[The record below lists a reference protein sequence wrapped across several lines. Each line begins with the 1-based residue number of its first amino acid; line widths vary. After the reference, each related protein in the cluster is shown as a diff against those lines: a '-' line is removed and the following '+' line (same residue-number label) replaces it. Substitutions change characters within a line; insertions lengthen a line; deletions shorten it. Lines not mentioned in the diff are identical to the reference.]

1 MIPNRYLPS
10 VIAGF
15 GASVLSTVP
24 GVKSFSCC
32 LIIPAAAY
40 LSLYLYNRSTNNNSL
55 IKLNRALSFGLTTG
69 LVAAIFTTFF
79 DLLIS
84 YITHTNDLISGLPY
98 SKDFMN
104 QFNLGPLME
113 ASVKLIENMA
123 KEIERNGFSALYTV
137 MISISNTLIFS
148 VFGMLGGLL
157 GMAILNKKN
166 RRKF

>member
-1 MIPNRYLPS
+1 
-10 VIAGF
+10 
-15 GASVLSTVP
+15 
-24 GVKSFSCC
+24 
-32 LIIPAAAY
+32 
-40 LSLYLYNRSTNNNSL
+40 
-55 IKLNRALSFGLTTG
+55 
-69 LVAAIFTTFF
+69 
-79 DLLIS
+79 
-84 YITHTNDLISGLPY
+84 
-98 SKDFMN
+98 MN

>member
-1 MIPNRYLPS
+1 MIPKKYLPS
-10 VIAGF
+10 VITGF

-40 LSLYLYNRSTNNNSL
+40 LSLYLYTRSINDNSPV
-55 IKLNRALSFGLTTG
+55 KLNRALSFGLTTG
-69 LVAAIFTTFF
+69 LVAAVFTTFF

-84 YITHTNDLISGLPY
+84 YLTHTNDLITGLPY
-98 SKDFMN
+98 SKDFMD

-113 ASVKLIENMA
+113 ASAKLMENMA
-123 KEIERNGFSALYTV
+123 KEIQRSGFSALYTV
-137 MISISNTLIFS
+137 MISISNLLIFS

-157 GMAILNKKN
+157 GMSILNKRN
-166 RRKF
+166 RAKF